1 MHNWAVFIH
10 SSAFWCWSVRPNK
23 PYNAISNFVLRCL
36 TSPVHNVWSSCLLWT
51 IICFS
56 NDTCENAGYTRYS
69 FSSQSLCFPMCIVYI
84 CGVFLYNGTI
94 CCCILV
100 LLLLSSSL
108 TSVSNAQ
115 CVVSHYKGAR
125 YTTGGLV
132 THSQAC
138 PHPRLSKVT
147 KTLKKDFC

>member
-1 MHNWAVFIH
+1 MMRSVILCCDV
-10 SSAFWCWSVRPNK
+10 SQVQCIMCGQWSVVCYEPL
-23 PYNAISNFVLRCL
+23 FVSQM
-36 TSPVHNVWSSCLLWT
+36 TH
-51 IICFS
+51 
-56 NDTCENAGYTRYS
+56 GYTRYS

-138 PHPRLSKVT
+138 PHPRLSKVN

>member
-1 MHNWAVFIH
+1 MTLVVAVFG
-10 SSAFWCWSVRPNK
+10 VVVVV
-23 PYNAISNFVLRCL
+23 VL
-36 TSPVHNVWSSCLLWT
+36 
-51 IICFS
+51 I
-56 NDTCENAGYTRYS
+56 
-69 FSSQSLCFPMCIVYI
+69 
-84 CGVFLYNGTI
+84 
-94 CCCILV
+94 
-100 LLLLSSSL
+100 L